1 MLRDYAMRNQPIEI
15 RPYAS
20 AVGAEIFGVDL
31 AEPLDDGMSAQI
43 RDAFHEHLVIFF
55 RDQHLTPEQHIAF
68 SRHFGE
74 LEPYPFANGIE
85 GYPELIEIVKM
96 PTEVENFGS
105 GWHADMSYR
114 DEPPLGAVLH
124 GLEVPPVGGDTMFA
138 NMYRA
143 YETLSDG
150 MKQIVETLV
159 GLHDSHEPAD
169 YSQYYKGMSLTDK
182 DGAVRQVS
190 RHPLVKTHPVTG
202 RKSLFISPDYCME
215 LEGMTARESRMILDY
230 LEEHATQ
237 HEHCCRFR
245 WQTNSI
251 AIWDNRCTMHNALND
266 DLAARAGGE
275 GFKRVMRRAT
285 IRR

>member
-1 MLRDYAMRNQPIEI
+1 MPTASRDIPN
-15 RPYAS
+15 
-20 AVGAEIFGVDL
+20 
-31 AEPLDDGMSAQI
+31 
-43 RDAFHEHLVIFF
+43 
-55 RDQHLTPEQHIAF
+55 
-68 SRHFGE
+68 
-74 LEPYPFANGIE
+74 
-85 GYPELIEIVKM
+85 LIEIVKM

-215 LEGMTARESRMILDY
+215 LEGMTARREPHDPGLSGRACD
-230 LEEHATQ
+230 
-237 HEHCCRFR
+237 
-245 WQTNSI
+245 
-251 AIWDNRCTMHNALND
+251 
-266 DLAARAGGE
+266 AARTLLSLSLADQLHRHMGQSLHH
-275 GFKRVMRRAT
+275 AQCAQ
-285 IRR
+285 